1 MKLYETTVTFTATGL
16 VLARSKKEALGIIY
30 AAMQRLIEERDDATV
45 ELSDVIDGDYD
56 GDYLL
61 LNGDLSYD
69 EAKTVIS
76 KQYLQEVA

>member
-1 MKLYETTVTFTATGL
+1 
-16 VLARSKKEALGIIY
+16 
-30 AAMQRLIEERDDATV
+30 MQRLIEERDDATV